1 MSTPVLESLA
11 RELHDFATALEA
23 ESAALAGN
31 DMVTLGREIAE
42 KERLARNVSMAWSE
56 AVAWLR
62 GQSTGGLGQEL
73 DVPASVLPEWQAIVD
88 LARRTDTLNRRN
100 GQMIDA
106 LLNRTRGALE
116 VLQAAARPVHL
127 YGADGHMLDLPGQ
140 GHTLDKV

>member
-1 MSTPVLESLA
+1 MSTPVLDNLA
-11 RELHDFATALEA
+11 LELRGFASALEA
-23 ESAALAGN
+23 EATALSSN
-31 DMVTLGREIAE
+31 DMAALGREIAE
-42 KERLARNVSMAWSE
+42 KERLAKSVAMAWSE

-62 GQSTGGLGQEL
+62 GQSTTGLNQGL
-73 DVPASVLPEWQAIVD
+73 DIPASVLPEWQTIVE

-100 GQMIDA
+100 GQMTDA

>member
-1 MSTPVLESLA
+1 MNLA
-11 RELHDFATALEA
+11 RELRGFASALEA
-23 ESAALAGN
+23 EATALSSN
-31 DMVTLGREIAE
+31 DMAALGREIAE
-42 KERLARNVSMAWSE
+42 KERLAKSVAMAWSE

-62 GQSTGGLGQEL
+62 GQSTTGLNQGL
-73 DVPASVLPEWQAIVD
+73 DIPASVLPEWQTIVE

-100 GQMIDA
+100 GQMTDA

>member
-1 MSTPVLESLA
+1 MSTPVLDNLA
-11 RELHDFATALEA
+11 RELRGFASALEA
-23 ESAALAGN
+23 ESTALSSN
-31 DMVTLGREIAE
+31 DMAALGREIAE
-42 KERLARNVSMAWSE
+42 KERLAKSVAMAWSE

-62 GQSTGGLGQEL
+62 GQSTTALNQGL
-73 DVPASVLPEWQAIVD
+73 DIPASVLPEWQTIVE
-88 LARRTDTLNRRN
+88 LARRTDTLSRRN
-100 GQMIDA
+100 GQMTDA